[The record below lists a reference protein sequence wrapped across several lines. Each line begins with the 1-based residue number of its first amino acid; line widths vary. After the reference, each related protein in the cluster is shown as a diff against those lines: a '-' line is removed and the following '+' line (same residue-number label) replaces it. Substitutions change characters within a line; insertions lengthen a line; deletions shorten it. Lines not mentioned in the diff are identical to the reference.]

1 MHQRC
6 GANCYPLLSFIFY
19 PHLQGSRMSR
29 AQDPWMVLLPWNGR
43 GKFLLI
49 VGVYVANYPSRV
61 PKSMEN
67 LQNLNIVLILKKQ

>member
-6 GANCYPLLSFIFY
+6 RANIYA
-19 PHLQGSRMSR
+19 HLQGSRMSR
-29 AQDPWMVLLPWNGR
+29 AQDPWMALLPVNGR

-61 PKSMEN
+61 RKSVKN
-67 LQNLNIVLILKKQ
+67 LNLNIVLILKKQ